1 MLEKKGKKGGEFYLF
16 FFENYFVVSFDR
28 MKKKKVKLPWRGA
41 IRGDADRSKSVS
53 FSQKSSI
60 VVFCCAA
67 KFEVRYT
74 LTRVCLCCCALLSRK
89 NNDISAE

>member
-1 MLEKKGKKGGEFYLF
+1 MLEKEGKKMENFIF
-16 FFENYFVVSFDR
+16 FFENYLVVSFDR
-28 MKKKKVKLPWRGA
+28 MKKKKVKLPWQGA